1 MVLVC
6 SGLVAADAT
15 PPVRP
20 YLPFRSVSEN
30 SARSMVGMGRFQ
42 HKVAVETVVVEDYV
56 PVKVAVVQPANIM
69 TIEPTKV
76 KEAKIKAPKNKR
88 VKVAAK
94 KTIVQPV
101 EAAPSENSW
110 GKTKSYVKNVF
121 SKNTV
126 TTEQNTALYTK
137 NTAVEMSSVST
148 PVGNYGVFSVTPEY
162 TRSFNGDAI
171 TQSFFG
177 WWLQDGNKLNITG
190 SEVPVRNEK
199 DLLADWF
206 YLDGAYEGSISFKPV
221 IQNALVD
228 MSFYWGMDAWVE
240 GMYFRAHAPLA
251 WTKWDLGASFKTSNV
266 GVTVQDYIYGAFDP
280 AQGYEITRL
289 DSAEKFFC
297 KKGITNTGDAP
308 GLIYPPAY
316 TATIYHP
323 LTSAR
328 FCGCSCDDAK
338 TLVRLSDIQ
347 ADLGWDFVKRDRWN
361 MGVYARGV
369 APTGNRPTGRW
380 LFEPIIGNGHH
391 WELGGGLTAS
401 AVVWRNDAQDK
412 SINFSLDAHATHL
425 FNALQHRVFDL
436 KNMPL
441 SRYLTAFRSNEP
453 EMEPVA
459 NLTATTINSSF
470 AAQGEITAL
479 FNALYKNW
487 SLDLGYN
494 FWAQSC
500 EKIECSTWSNSC
512 YGKGIIKN
520 GYNETLVPDASKW
533 AVSPLSTLHTYV
545 PPVSSDVILA
555 SDIDYENARS
565 KGMSHKVFGHVSYAW
580 MDRDVVPFIG
590 IGGEGEFGRNEKCS
604 SSCASTCA
612 NSCSSTSCSTSS
624 CSKSCCKFAS
634 LSQWG
639 VWIKGGVSF

>member
-1 MVLVC
+1 MRKLLCSMVLVC

-15 PPVRP
+15 TPVRP

-42 HKVAVETVVVEDYV
+42 HKVAVETVVVEDYA

-69 TIEPTKV
+69 TIEPIMV
-76 KEAKIKAPKNKR
+76 KEAKIKAPKTKR
-88 VKVAAK
+88 VKVATK
-94 KTIVQPV
+94 KVVVQPV
-101 EAAPSENSW
+101 EAAPSESSW
-110 GKTKSYVKNVF
+110 GKTKSHVKNVF
-121 SKNTV
+121 SKKTV
-126 TTEQNTALYTK
+126 TTEPTTALYTK
-137 NTAVEMSSVST
+137 NAAVEVSSVST
-148 PVGNYGVFSVTPEY
+148 PLGHYGVFSVTPEY

-171 TQSFFG
+171 TQSLFG

-190 SEVPVRNEK
+190 SEVGSEIAPRNEK

-240 GMYFRAHAPLA
+240 GLYFRAHAPLT
-251 WTKWDLGASFKTSNV
+251 WTKWDLGARFKTTNP
-266 GVTVQDYIYGAFDP
+266 GAVV
-280 AQGYEITRL
+280 ITSLPPISYTTTAL
-289 DSAEKFFC
+289 DSSEKFFC
-297 KKGITNTGDAP
+297 KKGIMTVVPATGFEYLAP
-308 GLIYPPAY
+308 EGV
-316 TATIYHP
+316 TRDP

-347 ADLGWDFVKRDRWN
+347 ADLGWDFLRRERGHFGLYV
-361 MGVYARGV
+361 RGV

-401 AVVWRNDAQDK
+401 AVLWRNDAHDT
-412 SINFSLDAHATHL
+412 SINFSFDAHATHM
-425 FNALQHRVFDL
+425 FNALQHRVFDV
-436 KNMPL
+436 KDIPL
-441 SRYLTAFRSNEP
+441 SRYLPAFHSNDDELA
-453 EMEPVA
+453 PVA

-470 AAQGEITAL
+470 AAQGEIVAL
-479 FNALYKNW
+479 LNATLKNW
-487 SLDLGYN
+487 SIDLGYN
-494 FWAQSC
+494 FWAQTC
-500 EKIECSTWSNSC
+500 EKIECSSWSNSC
-512 YGKGIIKN
+512 YGKSIIAD
-520 GYNETLVPDASKW
+520 GYSMSLPDPTKW
-533 AVSPLSTLHTYV
+533 QLDYWSTIHEYIA
-545 PPVSSDVILA
+545 PVVRELLTD

-565 KGMSHKVFGHVSYAW
+565 KGISHKVFGHVSYAW
-580 MDRDVVPFIG
+580 MDRDIVPFIG
-590 IGGEGEFGRNEKCS
+590 IGGEGEFGRNEKCG

-612 NSCSSTSCSTSS
+612 NSCATNSACEKT
-624 CSKSCCKFAS
+624 CCNHVS

-639 VWIKGGVSF
+639 VWLKGGISF